1 MAAIEALREPE
12 NRRERPDG
20 PPAFAAELGI
30 LPVRALWRRLPMVP
44 GHERDDL
51 DLFRIEATQIS
62 ILDQIVRMLVMPLV
76 ADVYPDVVQ

>member
-1 MAAIEALREPE
+1 MQFEAGYRLRMAAIEAFREPE

-30 LPVRALWRRLPMVP
+30 LPVRAFRRRLPVVP

-51 DLFRIEATQIS
+51 DLFRIEA
-62 ILDQIVRMLVMPLV
+62 R
-76 ADVYPDVVQ
+76 ADLHS